1 MRELCVSLS
10 LSLSLSACVSVCMCD
25 ENTDMKM
32 RVLSGR
38 RVGVVG
44 GCVCLSLCLHVCIH
58 MCDENTV
65 KGLWVWVSWVVRE
78 VENIKIVPF
87 ISPQP
92 QILIHMQ
99 MQGRYTCRN
108 TSKDNHV
115 LFYLCFW

>member
-1 MRELCVSLS
+1 MSVEVAVCV
-10 LSLSLSACVSVCMCD
+10 SLSLSACVY
-25 ENTDMKM
+25 T
-32 RVLSGR
+32 
-38 RVGVVG
+38 
-44 GCVCLSLCLHVCIH
+44 HVCIH

-65 KGLWVWVSWVVRE
+65 KGLWVWVSWVARE
-78 VENIKIVPF
+78 AANIKIVPF

-108 TSKDNHV
+108 TSKDNNV